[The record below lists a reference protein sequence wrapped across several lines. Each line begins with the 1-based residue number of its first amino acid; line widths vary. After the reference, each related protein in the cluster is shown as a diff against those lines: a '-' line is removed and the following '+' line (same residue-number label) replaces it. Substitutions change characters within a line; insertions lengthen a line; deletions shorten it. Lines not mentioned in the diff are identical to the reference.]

1 MKKILITI
9 VILSLTLTLS
19 AKAESSVDST
29 AGYTE
34 YSGGDV
40 FFEPAAMHPSQNEYS
55 TGQKTHTT
63 IPPIKLLRM
72 NMQKK
77 IDKNVE
83 KDLEFAPTAPTA
95 NIYASETS
103 TSEYASKEVKDD
115 FDEMTPDGFEAD
127 DEAVAEKSAKK
138 LFSNKKAKSEDIDD
152 EKEDI
157 VLDCDNVDYD
167 TPNYLIKATGNVNIE
182 FVKQNTVVKA
192 DMLTFD
198 RINNT
203 IKAEGNV
210 RILKGGRTVTGDYI
224 FVDLNEENALIENPL
239 SYTDSIQIR
248 SKKGYVYGDR
258 LVQEEGKIE
267 ITDDYPI
274 NFRSGRRGP
283 ITDRMLTPQK
293 DNFSEDLGNG
303 IIKMRAD
310 SIKIKQKGDLEV
322 LAIKRGD
329 ISKGNHTILKIPAI
343 KIYTNKNHDYVET
356 NFWEVGYY
364 RGLGLYTGPGWVF
377 ELPKGSVLKA
387 IPFLNYYSGIGVGG
401 MGRFQSGTNITTAA
415 YGSASKRFFVS
426 GKQELDDNLYLHYS
440 VNSYMD
446 EWFLGRR
453 RPKYGAAIVYKK
465 DYSSNGFLIPG
476 QKSGFSHRIEAGYF
490 HDLDFD
496 SHYERIPGSGHMGT
510 TRFRY
515 MAEARQSLFDYK
527 NPDKLTAFSLNVVS
541 QVSAALY
548 GTGDTQVV
556 GKIGPRLSM
565 QYKRWMQDVG
575 YSFNAYED
583 NTPMARYDAFRY
595 GSQYLYLREY
605 LRICKWLT
613 VSWFANINTTND
625 SINRKR
631 MQENTF
637 YLSVGPEDV
646 KLHLGYDFARETF
659 RAAIEVMMNA
669 KGANVEYNTLEIK
682 QDKKAKKES
691 KPVEAKANEN
701 LAPTQPKVLQR
712 AVVEDIKVMDDVL

>member
-9 VILSLTLTLS
+9 LILSLTITLS
-19 AKAESSVDST
+19 AKAEISATDS
-29 AGYTE
+29 AE
-34 YSGGDV
+34 YSGDV
-40 FFEPAAMHPSQNEYS
+40 FFEPAAMYPMQRENSCGN
-55 TGQKTHTT
+55 KTHTT

-72 NMQKK
+72 NMQNRAS
-77 IDKNVE
+77 KNIE
-83 KDLEFAPTAPTA
+83 ETLELAPTAPTA
-95 NIYASETS
+95 DIYTKETS
-103 TSEYASKEVKDD
+103 TSDYASKEIKDD
-115 FDEMTPDGFEAD
+115 FEEMTPDGFEAD
-127 DEAVAEKSAKK
+127 DEAVAEKRAKK
-138 LFSNKKAKSEDIDD
+138 LSSNKKAKSEDRDD

-157 VLDCDNVDYD
+157 ILDCDNVDYD

-182 FVKQNTVVKA
+182 FVKQKTIVKA
-192 DMLTFD
+192 DVLTFD

-210 RILKGGRTVTGDYI
+210 RILKSGRTVTGDYI

-267 ITDDYPI
+267 VTEDYPI
-274 NFRSGRRGP
+274 DFRSGRRGP
-283 ITDRMLTPQK
+283 KMDRMLTPKK

-322 LAIKRGD
+322 LAIKRGN
-329 ISKGNHTILKIPAI
+329 ISKDNHTILKIPAI
-343 KIYTNKNHDYVET
+343 KVYTNKNHDYVET

-387 IPFLNYYSGIGVGG
+387 IPFLNYYEGVGVGG

-426 GKQELDDNLYLHYS
+426 GKQELDDDLYLHYS

-465 DYSSNGFLIPG
+465 DYYSNGFLIPG
-476 QKSGFSHRIEAGYF
+476 QNSGFSHRIEAGYF

-496 SHYERIPGSGHMGT
+496 SHYEKIPSSGNMGT

-515 MAEARQSLFDYK
+515 MAEAKQSLFDYK
-527 NPDKLTAFSLNVVS
+527 NPEKLTAFSLNVIS

-548 GTGDTQVV
+548 GTGDTQAI
-556 GKIGPRLSM
+556 GKIGPHASM
-565 QYKRWMQDVG
+565 QFKRWMQDIG

-605 LRICKWLT
+605 LRVCKWLT
-613 VSWFANINTTND
+613 ISWFANINTTHD

-659 RAAIEVMMNA
+659 RANIEVMMNA

-682 QDKKAKKES
+682 QDKKAKKEN
-691 KPVEAKANEN
+691 KPAETKVNED

>member
-1 MKKILITI
+1 MKKTLITI
-9 VILSLTLTLS
+9 LTLSLTLSLS
-19 AKAESSVDST
+19 AKAEQSFMDT
-29 AGYTE
+29 TE
-34 YSGGDV
+34 YTGDV
-40 FFEPAAMHPSQNEYS
+40 FFEPAVMYPTQSGHSH
-55 TGQKTHTT
+55 GQETNKT

-72 NMQKK
+72 KLQNRSEKK
-77 IDKNVE
+77 TENSME
-83 KDLEFAPTAPTA
+83 YAPVAPKPS
-95 NIYASETS
+95 IYNSETS

-115 FDEMTPDGFEAD
+115 FEEMAPDGFEAD
-127 DEAVAEKSAKK
+127 DETVAEKGSKK
-138 LFSNKKAKSEDIDD
+138 LFSSKNAKSEDMDD
-152 EKEDI
+152 DKEDI
-157 VLDCDNVDYD
+157 ILDCDNVDYD
-167 TPNYLIKATGNVNIE
+167 TINYLIKATDNVNIE
-182 FVKQNTVVKA
+182 FVKQKTVVKA

-210 RILKGGRTVTGDYI
+210 RILKNGHTVTGDYI

-239 SYTDSIQIR
+239 SSTDSIRIS

-267 ITDDYPI
+267 VTEDYPI

-283 ITDRMLTPQK
+283 ITEMMLTPKK
-293 DNFSEDLGNG
+293 DKFSEDLGNG

-322 LAIKRGD
+322 LAIKRGVV
-329 ISKGNHTILKIPAI
+329 SKGDHTILKIPAI
-343 KIYTNKNHDYVET
+343 KVYTNKNHDYAET

-364 RGLGLYTGPGWVF
+364 RGLGLFTGPGWVF

-387 IPFLNYYSGIGVGG
+387 IPFINYYRGVGVGG
-401 MGRFQSGTNITTAA
+401 MGRFHSGTNETTAA
-415 YGSASKRFFVS
+415 YGTASKRFFVS
-426 GKQELDDNLYLHYS
+426 GRQELDDDLFLHYS

-465 DYSSNGFLIPG
+465 DYASNGFLIPG
-476 QKSGFSHRIEAGYF
+476 QNSGFSHRIEAGYF

-496 SHYERIPGSGHMGT
+496 SHYEKIPSSGNMGT

-515 MAEARQSLFDYK
+515 MAEARQSLFNYS
-527 NPDKLTAFSLNVVS
+527 NPEKMTAFSLNVVS
-541 QVSAALY
+541 QLSAALY
-548 GTGDTQVV
+548 GTGDTQVI
-556 GKIGPRLSM
+556 GKIGPNAHM
-565 QYKRWMQDVG
+565 QYKRWMQDIG

-583 NTPMARYDAFRY
+583 HTPMARYDAFRY

-613 VSWFANINTTND
+613 VSWFGNINTTND
-625 SINRKR
+625 SINHKR

-637 YLSVGPEDV
+637 YISVGPEDF

-659 RAAIEVMMNA
+659 RAVLEVMMNA
-669 KGANVEYNTLEIK
+669 KGANVEYNTFEIK

-691 KPVEAKANEN
+691 NPVAAKTDEN
-701 LAPTQPKVLQR
+701 LAPTQPRVLQR